1 VAKTMRGIF
10 PQIYMF
16 AARRADNASLD
27 TIQNVIIVATKEQQR
42 VNIKEIT
49 KRAAGLGRDLF
60 PKSVNDIAVAFV
72 ESKVPDDD
80 VPVLTDDYAPT
91 DKLLHP

>member
-1 VAKTMRGIF
+1 MRGIF

-27 TIQNVIIVATKEQQR
+27 SIQNVIIVATKEPQR
-42 VNIKEIT
+42 VAIGDIT
-49 KRAAGLGRDLF
+49 KRAASLGRELF
-60 PKSVNDIAVAFV
+60 PKSANDIAVAFV
-72 ESKVPDDD
+72 EGKVADDD